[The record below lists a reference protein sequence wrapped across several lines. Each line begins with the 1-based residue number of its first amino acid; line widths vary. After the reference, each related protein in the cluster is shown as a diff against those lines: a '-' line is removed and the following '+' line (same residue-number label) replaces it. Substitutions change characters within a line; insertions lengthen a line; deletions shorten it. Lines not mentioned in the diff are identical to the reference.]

1 MNDFVFPFEFQPV
14 PEALAILNDMDIAP
28 FEITEKH
35 LESWWSEGRIQ
46 LCFNWCGFWK
56 ACLGDELAKT
66 EGYAELGAKEKITA
80 LNAVSGSPEANIN
93 LVVPSYSD
101 LSFIWR
107 GHSDDPLPS
116 IEAKPYGIDKPFA
129 VKRVPHPCEDYCDYG
144 TQHWEKLYHSL
155 HISSMV
161 LPRAE
166 AEKIYYLCNPTTAT
180 STDEKAASA
189 ESAKTVNYLAT
200 ALKAFIHIHYGA
212 DVADNLRKHLEDPTS
227 DIRKDFAN
235 KGIKAPGGKALA
247 RHLKIILI
255 EVLPAL
261 ENVDVESDTGNI

>member
-35 LESWWSEGRIQ
+35 LESWWAEGKIQ
-46 LCFNWCGFWK
+46 LCFNWVGFWK
-56 ACLGDELAKT
+56 AGLADELAKT

-80 LNAVSGSPEANIN
+80 LNAVSGSHEANIS

-116 IEAKPYGIDKPFA
+116 IEAKPYGLDQPFA

-166 AEKIYYLCNPTTAT
+166 VEKIYSLFNPTAGADGKQ
-180 STDEKAASA
+180 S
-189 ESAKTVNYLAT
+189 SAKPTRINTT
-200 ALKAFIHIHYGA
+200 AKQCRFIVALLRSYDLNDDDFKGSISDLRIKITNRIPSIGDPDVDDNTLTDWLQKAG
-212 DVADNLRKHLEDPTS
+212 VR
-227 DIRKDFAN
+227 
-235 KGIKAPGGKALA
+235 
-247 RHLKIILI
+247 
-255 EVLPAL
+255 
-261 ENVDVESDTGNI
+261 

>member
-35 LESWWSEGRIQ
+35 LESWWAEGKIQ
-46 LCFNWCGFWK
+46 LCFNWGGFWK
-56 ACLGDELAKT
+56 AGLADELAKT
-66 EGYAELGAKEKITA
+66 EDYAELGAKEKITA
-80 LNAVSGSPEANIN
+80 LNAVSGSPEANIS

-116 IEAKPYGIDKPFA
+116 IEAKPYGLDQPFA

-166 AEKIYYLCNPTTAT
+166 AEKIYSLCNPTAGA
-180 STDEKAASA
+180 DGKQL
-189 ESAKTVNYLAT
+189 SAKPTRINTT
-200 ALKAFIHIHYGA
+200 AKQCRFIVALLRSYDLNDDDFKGSISDLRIKITNRIPAIGDPDADDNTLTDWLQKAG
-212 DVADNLRKHLEDPTS
+212 VR
-227 DIRKDFAN
+227 
-235 KGIKAPGGKALA
+235 
-247 RHLKIILI
+247 
-255 EVLPAL
+255 
-261 ENVDVESDTGNI
+261 

>member
-35 LESWWSEGRIQ
+35 LESWWAEGKIQ
-46 LCFNWCGFWK
+46 LCFNWHGFWK
-56 ACLGDELAKT
+56 AGLGDELAKT
-66 EGYAELGAKEKITA
+66 EGYAELGAKEKIAA
-80 LNAVSGSPEANIN
+80 LNALSSSPEANIS
-93 LVVPSYSD
+93 LVVPSYCD

-116 IEAKPYGIDKPFA
+116 IEAKPYGLDKPFA

-166 AEKIYYLCNPTTAT
+166 TEKIYSLCNPTAGAGTDGKQSSARPTRINTTAKQCRFIVALLRSYDLNDDDFKGSISDLRIKIT
-180 STDEKAASA
+180 NRIPSIGDPDVDDNTLTDWLQKAG
-189 ESAKTVNYLAT
+189 V
-200 ALKAFIHIHYGA
+200 
-212 DVADNLRKHLEDPTS
+212 R
-227 DIRKDFAN
+227 
-235 KGIKAPGGKALA
+235 
-247 RHLKIILI
+247 
-255 EVLPAL
+255 
-261 ENVDVESDTGNI
+261 

>member
-1 MNDFVFPFEFQPV
+1 MSDFIFPFEYQPV

-35 LESWWSEGRIQ
+35 LESWWAEGKIE
-46 LCFNWCGFWK
+46 LCFNWNGFWK
-56 ACLGDELAKT
+56 ADLADELAKT
-66 EGYAELGAKEKITA
+66 ENFAALNGKEKITA
-80 LNAVSGSPEANIN
+80 LNVISGSPEANIS

-116 IEAKPYGIDKPFA
+116 IEAKPYGLDKPFA
-129 VKRVPHPCEDYCDYG
+129 VKRVPHPCENYCDYG

-166 AEKIYYLCNPTTAT
+166 AEKIYYLCSPTAGADGKQSSAKPAKIHTTAKQCRFIVALLRSYNLNDDDFKGSISDLRIKIT
-180 STDEKAASA
+180 NRIPSIGDPDVDDNTLIDWLQKAG
-189 ESAKTVNYLAT
+189 V
-200 ALKAFIHIHYGA
+200 
-212 DVADNLRKHLEDPTS
+212 R
-227 DIRKDFAN
+227 
-235 KGIKAPGGKALA
+235 
-247 RHLKIILI
+247 
-255 EVLPAL
+255 
-261 ENVDVESDTGNI
+261 